1 MYIFYFIRL
10 QLSYTS
16 VNHLSFL
23 PFKKNLGKMA
33 DSLKLHVFMYLISII
48 KNTLPNHKDF
58 SFAVFFAVNIQNLL
72 LLYVFKIT

>member
-1 MYIFYFIRL
+1 MDIFYSIRL

-48 KNTLPNHKDF
+48 KTHYQIITIFPLQT
-58 SFAVFFAVNIQNLL
+58 SLL
-72 LLYVFKIT
+72 